1 MEKEKIILTEEGL
14 KKFEEELYHLKNVER
29 LKVREEIKEAKAQ
42 GDLSENA
49 DYDAARDRQA
59 EIESRI
65 QYLENLITHATIIR
79 NDLTSDT
86 VSVGCT
92 VELLSLD
99 ENEHDVYTIVGSAEA
114 DPVNGKISNESPLG
128 SAIVNHKVGD
138 KVYVKSESGEEFW
151 VMIHEISSQE
161 IAE

>member
-1 MEKEKIILTEEGL
+1 MNQKQYLTQEGYDQLVKELD
-14 KKFEEELYHLKNVER
+14 YVKNVEQKKNIEDLQDAR
-29 LKVREEIKEAKAQ
+29 SQ

-59 EIESRI
+59 EIEGRI

-79 NDLTSDT
+79 NDLNSDT

-114 DPVNGKISNESPLG
+114 DPVNGKISNECLLAQAILG
-128 SAIVNHKVGD
+128 HRVDEEVVVKCEEPYSVRILKV
-138 KVYVKSESGEEFW
+138 SR
-151 VMIHEISSQE
+151 
-161 IAE
+161 

>member
-59 EIESRI
+59 EIEGRI

-114 DPVNGKISNESPLG
+114 DPVNGKISNECLLAQAILG
-128 SAIVNHKVGD
+128 HRVDEEVVVKCEEPYSVRILKV
-138 KVYVKSESGEEFW
+138 SR
-151 VMIHEISSQE
+151 
-161 IAE
+161 

>member
-1 MEKEKIILTEEGL
+1 MNQQKIQLTQEGYDKLVAELEKL
-14 KKFEEELYHLKNVER
+14 KTVDRIKNLEDLKDAR
-29 LKVREEIKEAKAQ
+29 AQ

-59 EIESRI
+59 EIEGRI

-114 DPVNGKISNESPLG
+114 DPVNGKISNECLLAQAILG
-128 SAIVNHKVGD
+128 HKVD
-138 KVYVKSESGEEFW
+138 EEVVVKCEEPYSVRILKVSR
-151 VMIHEISSQE
+151 
-161 IAE
+161 